1 MIRIEKLTKGYRDCE
16 VLRNLSFHLEPGE
29 FAFLQ
34 GKSGSGKSTLLK
46 LLYREIEG
54 FTGEIE
60 IDSTPIGNLPK
71 YQLRRKIGIIFQSF
85 ELLNRKTV
93 LENVMLAG
101 EVIGRNTKEIE
112 SDAHRL
118 LERVGLKEKERKYPH
133 QLSGG
138 EQQRVAIVRAL
149 LNKPRL
155 LLADEPTGNLDT
167 ETALEMLQLMRELHE
182 EEEIS
187 MLIVTHSEQ
196 VLKAFPSKIWV
207 MEDRQVHEAS
217 KD

>member
-1 MIRIEKLTKGYRDCE
+1 MIRIEKLTKGYRDCD

-46 LLYREIEG
+46 LLYRELEG

-60 IDSTPIGNLPK
+60 IDSTPIGQLPK

-85 ELLNRKTV
+85 ELLERKTV

-101 EVIGRNTKEIE
+101 EVVGRDAKEIE
-112 SDAHRL
+112 LEAYRL
-118 LERVGLKEKERKYPH
+118 LERVGLKEKVQKYPH

-167 ETALEMLQLMRELHE
+167 ETALEMLQLLRELHE
-182 EEEIS
+182 EEEIT

-207 MEDRQVHEAS
+207 MEDGQVHEAS
-217 KD
+217 TD